1 MDRHLEG
8 VKDPA
13 RTVAQVVPH
22 GVVGPDRTAGDECQ
36 VLAKIT
42 AICQVFLKQLTSE
55 APRPSR

>member
-13 RTVAQVVPH
+13 RTVAQAVPY
-22 GVVGPDRTAGDECQ
+22 GAVGPDPTAGDERQ

-42 AICQVFLKQLTSE
+42 AIC
-55 APRPSR
+55 